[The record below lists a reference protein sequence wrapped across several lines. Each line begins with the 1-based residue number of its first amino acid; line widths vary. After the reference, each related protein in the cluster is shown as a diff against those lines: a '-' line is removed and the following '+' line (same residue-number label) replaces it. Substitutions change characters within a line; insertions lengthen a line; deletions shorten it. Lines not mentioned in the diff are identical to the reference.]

1 MVEYKGIVL
10 AKNSEAYALWEKK
23 EFKKLDQHMK
33 MLEQKEQDLIERY
46 NKEKKT

>member
-10 AKNSEAYALWEKK
+10 AKNSEAYTLWEKK